1 MDFPRFCLWAAF
13 LVFLSSCGGV
23 RAGDI
28 VHDDDLAPKKP
39 GCENDFVLVNYVIA
53 SFLAY
58 LLDIYCG
65 ISLGVLFNL
74 WFKVRKGLIVMIHVL
89 VFDLCVCMWKWIGV
103 CDFDVILVVIEL
115 NFSSVCLFFM
125 ALINL
130 DLNLSLLSSSSPPP
144 LYIMFVFYMY

>member
-65 ISLGVLFNL
+65 ISLGARFNL
-74 WFKVRKGLIVMIHVL
+74 WF
-89 VFDLCVCMWKWIGV
+89 
-103 CDFDVILVVIEL
+103 
-115 NFSSVCLFFM
+115 
-125 ALINL
+125 
-130 DLNLSLLSSSSPPP
+130 
-144 LYIMFVFYMY
+144 